1 MDPKELVEQ
10 HKIYLEDLDR
20 WVVPLE
26 IVDQA
31 LHLKSAKE
39 LEENLTKLQDNMADL
54 YKLFNSTGD
63 ING

>member
-1 MDPKELVEQ
+1 MNPQELVEQ